1 MFLDTLLTFYPH
13 FLQTSKPD
21 IEQDNA
27 RNWYF
32 NIKRN

>member
-13 FLQTSKPD
+13 FLQTSD